1 MSRIAPL
8 HVDDLPVNQKA
19 LVQRAEEMLGFVA
32 NDALIMARNPALAE
46 GLGAL
51 VAAVY
56 APGSVDAG
64 LKRLVGLVTSAA
76 AGCQYCMGHTA
87 FTSQHH
93 GIDEEKVAAVW
104 EFETSMLFTDS
115 ERAALRIGLL
125 AGQTP
130 NGVTDEAWAEF
141 AEHFDENGQLEV
153 VAVIAMFGFLNRWNS
168 TLATDL
174 ESLPFEALRRVR
186 PAQEELE

>member
-8 HVDDLPVNQKA
+8 HIDDLPSSQKA
-19 LVQRAEEMLGFVA
+19 AMQRTEELLGFIA
-32 NDALIMARNPALAE
+32 NDALIMVRNPELADS
-46 GLGAL
+46 LGAL
-51 VAAVY
+51 VATVY
-56 APGSVDAG
+56 APGKVDAG

-87 FTSQHH
+87 FTSQRH
-93 GIDEEKVAAVW
+93 GVDEDKVAAVW
-104 EFETSMLFTDS
+104 SFETSDLFSES
-115 ERAALRIGLL
+115 ERAALRIALL

-141 AEHFDENGQLEV
+141 AEHFDDDAQLEI

-174 ESLPFEALRRVR
+174 ESLPAKALRDVR
-186 PAQEELE
+186 REQGN